1 MEEKKEVSKYIEDFM
16 QKHDYKLE
24 YLADMTGAS
33 IAAIGHYKKGHRTP
47 KDDFIEKFIEVFNL
61 NEKEQNKLRLA
72 VALDR
77 TPEII
82 KKQLNNQK
90 NEIIDTDFMVIPV
103 YSSVSA
109 GLGCEICSD
118 PIDYITIPKTSG
130 NIIAI
135 KVNGDSME
143 DTILDGATILVKKDT
158 PVELGEIG
166 VFLTNDIDY
175 REGLVKRLRHK
186 NGTYVLESDNK
197 KYPDIKIKTD
207 EIVACGKVLNII
219 NNTQKRLKDPLYE
232 YIDKIEPEKRK
243 LAEKMLRAL
252 LEEEND

>member
-1 MEEKKEVSKYIEDFM
+1 MEEKKEVSKYIENFM

-33 IAAIGHYKKGHRTP
+33 VAAIGHYKKGHRTP

-61 NEKEQNKLRLA
+61 NEKEQNKLRMA

-82 KKQLNNQK
+82 KKQLNNK
-90 NEIIDTDFMVIPV
+90 NEILDIDFMVIPV

-109 GLGCEICSD
+109 GLGCEACAE
-118 PIDYITIPKTSG
+118 PVDYITIPKING
-130 NIIAI
+130 KIIAI

-175 REGLVKRLRHK
+175 AEGFVKRLRHK

-197 KYPDIKIKTD
+197 KYEDIIIKTD
-207 EIVACGKVLNII
+207 DIIACGKVLKVI
-219 NNTQKRLKDPLYE
+219 NDTQKRLKDPLYE

-243 LAEKMLRAL
+243 LAEKMLKAL
-252 LEEEND
+252 IEEGEN

>member
-1 MEEKKEVSKYIEDFM
+1 MEEKKEFSKYLETFM

-33 IAAIGHYKKGHRTP
+33 VSAIGHYKTGNRTP

-61 NEKEQNKLRLA
+61 DSKEQNKIKLA
-72 VALDR
+72 VAMDR
-77 TPEII
+77 TPDII
-82 KKQLNNQK
+82 KQQLNNK
-90 NEIIDTDFMVIPV
+90 SNEIIDTDFMVIPV

-109 GLGCEICSD
+109 GLGCEACAE
-118 PIDYITIPKTSG
+118 PVDYITIPKING
-130 NIIAI
+130 KIIAI
-135 KVNGDSME
+135 KVNGDSMK

-175 REGLVKRLRHK
+175 AEGFVKRLRHK

-197 KYPDIKIKTD
+197 KYEDIIIKTD
-207 EIVACGKVLNII
+207 DIIACGKVLKVI
-219 NNTQKRLKDPLYE
+219 NDTQKRLKDPLYE

-243 LAEKMLRAL
+243 LAEKMLKAL
-252 LEEEND
+252 IEEE

>member
-1 MEEKKEVSKYIEDFM
+1 MEEKKEVSKYIENFM

-33 IAAIGHYKKGHRTP
+33 VAAIGHYKKGHRTP

-61 NEKEQNKLRLA
+61 NEKEQNKLRMA

-82 KKQLNNQK
+82 KKQLNNNK
-90 NEIIDTDFMVIPV
+90 NEIIDIDFMVIPV

-109 GLGCEICSD
+109 GLGCEACVE
-118 PIDYITIPKTSG
+118 PVDYITIPKING
-130 NIIAI
+130 KIIAI

-175 REGLVKRLRHK
+175 AEGFVKRLRHK

-197 KYPDIKIKTD
+197 KYEDIIIKTD
-207 EIVACGKVLNII
+207 DIIACGKVLKVI
-219 NNTQKRLKDPLYE
+219 NDTQKRLKDPLYE

-243 LAEKMLRAL
+243 LAEKMLKAL
-252 LEEEND
+252 IEEEK

>member
-33 IAAIGHYKKGHRTP
+33 VAAIGHYKKGHRTP

-90 NEIIDTDFMVIPV
+90 NEIIETDFMVIPV
-103 YSSVSA
+103 YGSVFA
-109 GLGCEICSD
+109 GLGCEICSE

-143 DTILDGATILVKKDT
+143 DTILDGATILVKKDS

-197 KYPDIKIKTD
+197 KYSDIKIKTD

-232 YIDKIEPEKRK
+232 YIDKIEPEKRN
-243 LAEKMLRAL
+243 LAEKMLKAL
-252 LEEEND
+252 IEEDEK

>member
-1 MEEKKEVSKYIEDFM
+1 MEEKKEVSKYIENFM

-33 IAAIGHYKKGHRTP
+33 VAAIGHYKKGHRTP

-61 NEKEQNKLRLA
+61 NEKEQNKLRMA

-82 KKQLNNQK
+82 KKQLNNK
-90 NEIIDTDFMVIPV
+90 NEILDTDFMVIPV

-109 GLGCEICSD
+109 GLGCEACAE
-118 PIDYITIPKTSG
+118 PIDYITIPKING
-130 NIIAI
+130 KIIAI

-175 REGLVKRLRHK
+175 AEGFVKRLRHK

-197 KYPDIKIKTD
+197 KYEDIKI
-207 EIVACGKVLNII
+207 
-219 NNTQKRLKDPLYE
+219 
-232 YIDKIEPEKRK
+232 
-243 LAEKMLRAL
+243 
-252 LEEEND
+252 

>member
-1 MEEKKEVSKYIEDFM
+1 MEEKKEVSKYIENFM

-33 IAAIGHYKKGHRTP
+33 VAAIGHYKKGHRTP

-61 NEKEQNKLRLA
+61 NEKEQNKLRMA

-82 KKQLNNQK
+82 KKQLNNK
-90 NEIIDTDFMVIPV
+90 NEILDTDFMVIPV

-109 GLGCEICSD
+109 GLGCEACAE
-118 PIDYITIPKTSG
+118 PVDYITIPKING
-130 NIIAI
+130 KIIAI

-175 REGLVKRLRHK
+175 AEGFVKRLRHK

-197 KYPDIKIKTD
+197 KYEDIIIKTD
-207 EIVACGKVLNII
+207 DIIACGKVLKVI
-219 NNTQKRLKDPLYE
+219 NDTQKRLKDPLYE

-243 LAEKMLRAL
+243 LAEKMLKAL
-252 LEEEND
+252 IDEEK

>member
-1 MEEKKEVSKYIEDFM
+1 MEEKKEVSKYIENFM

-33 IAAIGHYKKGHRTP
+33 VAAIGHYKKGHRTP

-61 NEKEQNKLRLA
+61 NEKEQNKLRMA

-82 KKQLNNQK
+82 KKQLNNNK
-90 NEIIDTDFMVIPV
+90 NEIIDIDFMVIPV

-109 GLGCEICSD
+109 GLGCEACAE
-118 PIDYITIPKTSG
+118 PVDYITIPKING
-130 NIIAI
+130 KIIAI

-175 REGLVKRLRHK
+175 AEGFVKRLRHK

-197 KYPDIKIKTD
+197 KYEDIIIKTD
-207 EIVACGKVLNII
+207 DIIACGKVLKVI
-219 NNTQKRLKDPLYE
+219 NDTQKRLKDPLYE

-243 LAEKMLRAL
+243 LAEKMLKAL
-252 LEEEND
+252 IEEEK